1 MVAMSF
7 FNSTRARPRFS
18 RWGIASLFILALAG
32 LSFLPSGYVIERPG
46 QVFNVM
52 GEIDGKPV
60 ISSSDLENYPSESRF
75 DITTVSLL
83 GNREANPNWIQVL
96 AAWADPNQVVLPID
110 KVFPPNLSTEEV
122 RAESSLQMEVSQQDA
137 IAVALTQL
145 GYQVPRS
152 LYVSSVIEK
161 TPASQKLIA
170 GDFVVSAQGL
180 AISTFEELKAAIQLA
195 GDSEVMIGIVRDG
208 DQQEIAITPVKQG
221 DTFVIGALI
230 GYTYNFP
237 ANVSL
242 QLGDVGGPSGGLM
255 FTLGILDS
263 FTPNS
268 LAGKNHVA
276 GTGTIS
282 SEGQVGPIGGI
293 KLKVIAARDAGATVF
308 LVPSKNCEE
317 LLGHVPSG
325 LSVAPVRDL
334 NEALKVLDQVAAG
347 TKLPELKCTN

>member
-1 MVAMSF
+1 MVGMSY
-7 FNSTRARPRFS
+7 FNSEKPKPRFS
-18 RWGIASLFILALAG
+18 RWGIISLLALALAG

-52 GEIDGKPV
+52 GEIDGKQV
-60 ISSSDLENYPSESRF
+60 ISSSDLESYPSESRF

-96 AAWADPNQVVLPID
+96 AAWADPDQLVLPID
-110 KVFPPNLSTEEV
+110 TVFPPNLSTEEV
-122 RAESSLQMEVSQQDA
+122 RAESTLQMEVSQQDA
-137 IAVALTQL
+137 IAVALKQM

-152 LYVSSVIEK
+152 LYVNSVIED
-161 TPASQKLIA
+161 TPASKKLIA

-180 AISTFEELKAAIQLA
+180 AITTFEELKATIQA
-195 GDSEVMIGIVRDG
+195 TGDSELLLGVVRDG
-208 DQQEIAITPVKQG
+208 IERQITITPAKQG
-221 DTFVIGALI
+221 DSFVIGAML
-230 GYTYNFP
+230 GYTYDFP
-237 ANVSL
+237 ASVLL

-263 FTPNS
+263 FTPDS
-268 LAGKNHVA
+268 LAGNNHVA

-282 SEGQVGPIGGI
+282 SDGQVGPIGGI
-293 KLKVIAARDAGATVF
+293 KLKVIAAKDAGATVF
-308 LVPSKNCEE
+308 LAPSQNCEE

-325 LSVAPVRDL
+325 LSVAIVRDL
-334 NEALKVLDQVAAG
+334 EDALIVLDQVAAG

>member
-1 MVAMSF
+1 MSY
-7 FNSTRARPRFS
+7 FNSEKPNPRFS
-18 RWGIASLFILALAG
+18 RWGIISLFALALAG

-60 ISSSDLENYPSESRF
+60 ISSSDLDSYPSESRF
-75 DITTVSLL
+75 DVTTVSLL

-96 AAWADPNQVVLPID
+96 AAWADPDQIVLPID
-110 KVFPPNLSTEEV
+110 EVFPPSLSTAEV
-122 RAESSLQMEVSQQDA
+122 RAESTLQMEISQQDA
-137 IAVALTQL
+137 IAVALIQM
-145 GYQVPRS
+145 GYEVPRS
-152 LYVSSVIEK
+152 LYVNSVIED
-161 TPASQKLIA
+161 TPASKKLVA
-170 GDFVVSAQGL
+170 GDFVNSVQGL
-180 AISTFEELKAAIQLA
+180 SISTFEELKEAIQA
-195 GDSEVMIGIVRDG
+195 TGGSELVLGVVRDG
-208 DQQEIAITPVKQG
+208 IEQEIAITPTKQG
-221 DTFVIGALI
+221 DDFVIGAML

-237 ANVSL
+237 ATILL

-263 FTPNS
+263 FTPDS

-308 LVPSKNCEE
+308 LAPFENCQE
-317 LLGHVPSG
+317 LIGNVPSG
-325 LSVAPVRDL
+325 LSVAVVRDL
-334 NEALKVLDQVAAG
+334 KEALKVLDQVAAG
-347 TKLPELKCTN
+347 TSLPELKCSN